1 MPHEKRKDFAS
12 TEPCHVT
19 LKVVPGLQSLRDG
32 AVAREIEE
40 AFRRGCVRK
49 GMRVVHYSI
58 QDDHAHLIVEA
69 DGAKALG
76 NGMKSIASLFAFA
89 VNRALGR
96 TGKVLWDRYHHR
108 VLKSPRQVR
117 NAIAYVLLN
126 ARRHA
131 AKRIAKLKK
140 AGVKNVAPL
149 GRARRVDAYSY
160 GAVVR
165 GLALGRTHAARRE
178 AAGGRASH
186 LVPATRVAIARAD
199 RSERDPRIDIAA

>member
-1 MPHEKRKDFAS
+1 MPHDKRKDFPS

-19 LKVVPGLQSLRDG
+19 LRVIPGLSSLRDG
-32 AVAREIEE
+32 DVAREIEE

-49 GMRVVHYSI
+49 GMRLVHYSI

-69 DGAKALG
+69 KGVIALG

-96 TGKVLWDRYHHR
+96 TGKVLRDRYHHR

-131 AKRIAKLKK
+131 AKRIAKLRK
-140 AGVKNVAPL
+140 AGMKNLAPL
-149 GRARRVDAYSY
+149 GPARGVDLYSSARWFEGWRTRAWAWPIAKPPVAEPRTWFLQKGWRKH
-160 GAVVR
+160 
-165 GLALGRTHAARRE
+165 GLIDPNEIPA
-178 AAGGRASH
+178 AAGS
-186 LVPATRVAIARAD
+186 
-199 RSERDPRIDIAA
+199 